1 MEKNIDFA
9 DIIKTLIGDKKYLE
23 FLTKIAKENG
33 DKNIPIDE
41 FYKTIFNQYC
51 FIILTIGFSKKVEV
65 DKYKLKTSSCNIE
78 LSANEVASEYEEY
91 IKLIE
96 NKKFEWIRKII

>member
-1 MEKNIDFA
+1 MKENINFA
-9 DIIKTLIGDKKYLE
+9 DIIKILIGDKKYLE
-23 FLTKIAKENG
+23 LLTKIAKENG

-51 FIILTIGFSKKVEV
+51 FIILTIGFSKKVEI
-65 DKYKLKTSSCNIE
+65 DKYKLKASSCNIE
-78 LSANEVASEYEEY
+78 LLANEVATNYKEY

-96 NKKFEWIRKII
+96 NKKFEWIKEII

>member
-1 MEKNIDFA
+1 MKENINFA
-9 DIIKTLIGDKKYLE
+9 DIIKILIGDKKYLE
-23 FLTKIAKENG
+23 LLTKIAKENG

-65 DKYKLKTSSCNIE
+65 DKYKLKASSCNIE
-78 LSANEVASEYEEY
+78 LLANEVATNYKEY

-96 NKKFEWIRKII
+96 NKKFEWIKEII

>member
-1 MEKNIDFA
+1 MEENINFA
-9 DIIKTLIGDKKYLE
+9 NIIKILIGDKKYLE
-23 FLTKIAKENG
+23 FLT
-33 DKNIPIDE
+33 IDE

-78 LSANEVASEYEEY
+78 LSANEVAIDYEEY

>member
-1 MEKNIDFA
+1 MKDNINFA
-9 DIIKTLIGDKKYLE
+9 DIIKILIGDKKYLE
-23 FLTKIAKENG
+23 LLTKIAKENG

-65 DKYKLKTSSCNIE
+65 DKYKLKASSCKIE
-78 LSANEVASEYEEY
+78 LSANEVAIDYEEY

-96 NKKFEWIRKII
+96 NKKFEWIRKIV

>member
-1 MEKNIDFA
+1 MKQNINFA
-9 DIIKTLIGDKKYLE
+9 DIIKILIGDKKYLE
-23 FLTKIAKENG
+23 LLTKIAKENG

-65 DKYKLKTSSCNIE
+65 DKYKLKASSCNIE
-78 LSANEVASEYEEY
+78 LSANEVATDYEEY

-96 NKKFEWIRKII
+96 NKKFEWIKEII

>member
-1 MEKNIDFA
+1 MKENINFA
-9 DIIKTLIGDKKYLE
+9 DIIKILIGDKKYLE
-23 FLTKIAKENG
+23 LLTKIAKENG

-51 FIILTIGFSKKVEV
+51 FIILTIGFSKKVEI
-65 DKYKLKTSSCNIE
+65 DKYKLKASSCNIE
-78 LSANEVASEYEEY
+78 LSANEVATDYEEY

-96 NKKFEWIRKII
+96 NKKFEWIKEII

>member
-1 MEKNIDFA
+1 MEENINFENGETVF
-9 DIIKTLIGDKKYLE
+9 ILGKQ
-23 FLTKIAKENG
+23 LTKIAKENG

-78 LSANEVASEYEEY
+78 LSANEVAIEYEEY

-96 NKKFEWIRKII
+96 NKKFEWIKKII

>member
-1 MEKNIDFA
+1 MEENINFA
-9 DIIKTLIGDKKYLE
+9 DIIKILIGDKKYLE
-23 FLTKIAKENG
+23 LLTKIAKENG
-33 DKNIPIDE
+33 NKNVPIDE

-65 DKYKLKTSSCNIE
+65 KKYKLKTTSCKIE
-78 LSANEVASEYEEY
+78 LLANKVATDYEEY

-96 NKKFEWIRKII
+96 NKKFEWIKEII

>member
-1 MEKNIDFA
+1 MEENINFA
-9 DIIKTLIGDKKYLE
+9 NIIKILIGDKKYLE

-51 FIILTIGFSKKVEV
+51 FIILTIGFSIKVEV
-65 DKYKLKTSSCNIE
+65 DKYKLKKSSCNIE
-78 LSANEVASEYEEY
+78 LSANVVAIEYEEY

-96 NKKFEWIRKII
+96 NKKFEWIKKII

>member
-1 MEKNIDFA
+1 MEENINFA
-9 DIIKTLIGDKKYLE
+9 DIIKILIGDEKYLE
-23 FLTKIAKENG
+23 LLTKIAKENG

-65 DKYKLKTSSCNIE
+65 DKYKLKASSCNIE
-78 LSANEVASEYEEY
+78 LPANELATDYKEY

-96 NKKFEWIRKII
+96 DKKFKWIREII